1 MHPHY
6 LKLTLLFDLYNKIV
20 KHFVVMSCT
29 NSTPS
34 FVIPQSEP
42 IPNSFS
48 ATVLKAER
56 FPAQLNLCQE
66 QLHISLSLVVS
77 TRILPFRANALM
89 GDPVSLELGCAASRG
104 ALPDILHPKG
114 FALCLSPFQQHNAC
128 PCYKRRETRLDLFS
142 FCLFFFKSL
151 KGRKRN

>member
-6 LKLTLLFDLYNKIV
+6 LKLTLLFDLYNEIV

-29 NSTPS
+29 NSTP
-34 FVIPQSEP
+34 FVISQSEP
-42 IPNSFS
+42 IPTSFS

-89 GDPVSLELGCAASRG
+89 GNPASLELGCAAPRG

-114 FALCLSPFQQHNAC
+114 FALSLSPFQQHKAC
-128 PCYKRRETRLDLFS
+128 PCYKRRQTRLDLFS
-142 FCLFFFKSL
+142 FLSIFLSP
-151 KGRKRN
+151 

>member
-6 LKLTLLFDLYNKIV
+6 LKLTLLFDLYNEIV

-89 GDPVSLELGCAASRG
+89 GNPVSLELGCAASRG
-104 ALPDILHPKG
+104 ALLDILHPKG
-114 FALCLSPFQQHNAC
+114 FALS
-128 PCYKRRETRLDLFS
+128 FS
-142 FCLFFFKSL
+142 ISAAQRMSLLQKERDTTGSLFFLSIFF
-151 KGRKRN
+151 